1 MKTAK
6 KKKLEAAGWKVGSA
20 AEFLELTPEETVLVN
35 LKLDLAARVKELRT
49 EQNVTQTKLA
59 TMLGSSQSR
68 VAKIESADSSVSF
81 DLLLRSLVTLGDS
94 RKELADVVG
103 VKRRSA
109 SRKTTSR
116 KGKKSTV

>member
-116 KGKKSTV
+116 KGKKPTV